1 LSFTVLSLVCLVALL
16 GPLLALDERRQVPVV
31 VGELAAGLV
40 LGQSGVGYLDATDP
54 TFAFLAA
61 IGFALVMFV
70 AGTHVP
76 VGRLDGADLRSASL
90 SVVLVGVA
98 AVVLGFALAAVVG
111 TGHGALYAV
120 LVASSS
126 AALVLPVVDSLGLQ
140 GPAVTRLVAQVAIAD
155 TVCIVA
161 VPLVVD
167 PADVGRATLGT
178 VLVLGVGCLVWFV
191 FRHLDRIGVRRRVH
205 DLSERR
211 RFALELRINLVV
223 LFALAALATH
233 VHVSVMLA
241 GFVFG
246 LAVAAIGEPRRLARQ
261 LFALADGFFAPLF
274 FVWFGASLDVR
285 ALGEYPDMALLGVA
299 LGVAA
304 VLAHLVARVAGQPL
318 AGGLLSSAQLGVPV
332 AATTVGAQLG
342 VLRPGEG
349 PALLVG
355 ALVTV
360 AAAAL
365 GGSSLVRDDSLT
377 RDESTGPTSGPTG
390 VGGPG

>member
-1 LSFTVLSLVCLVALL
+1 MSFTVLSLVCLVALL

-178 VLVLGVGCLVWFV
+178 VLVLGVGFLVWFV

-332 AATTVGAQLG
+332 AAATVGAQLG

-365 GGSSLVRDDSLT
+365 GGSFLARDDSLT